1 MSILRP
7 FRAVRPAE
15 GLASSIAA
23 LPYDVYTAEEARR
36 AVEAAPLSFLRI
48 DRAETQ
54 FPAGTD
60 IYSDQVYEKAR
71 DLLNG
76 MIEDGSFL
84 QDGSPCY
91 YIYSQTM
98 DGRTQNG
105 IVGCASIDDYL
116 GGVILKHE
124 NTLEE
129 KELDR
134 IQIGRAHV

>member
-15 GLASSIAA
+15 GLAPSIAA
-23 LPYDVYTAEEARR
+23 LPYDVYTTEEARR

-76 MIEDGSFL
+76 AKD
-84 QDGSPCY
+84 
-91 YIYSQTM
+91 
-98 DGRTQNG
+98 
-105 IVGCASIDDYL
+105 
-116 GGVILKHE
+116 
-124 NTLEE
+124 
-129 KELDR
+129 
-134 IQIGRAHV
+134 